1 MKGKEE
7 PLKVSCAKCG
17 VHLEV
22 SELEPFSEAECP
34 LCGTVF
40 IVPMRFDRYILQR
53 VCGDGSC
60 TTIYRAYDPR
70 LSRHVAVKILNE
82 VVEEAR
88 VEFSQNFLSE
98 AKLVSSL
105 NHPGILPI
113 YDCGISGGRQFLVSR
128 YMAGGDL
135 GRALQKK
142 NLPKMPTLLRMFA
155 TVAAALDYSFRHARV
170 VHHDVK
176 PANMLIDGTEVRLG
190 DFDLADN
197 REEGD
202 VITPCA
208 GWGTP
213 AYVSPERLFSGG
225 EDHRGDIFSLGASL
239 YELIAGRAPF
249 GIEGEVEELYERRR
263 SMAFPALCSVR
274 PEISKQLSDLV
285 TGMLEFMIGNRPGYA
300 EIIRVLKSVAR

>member
-1 MKGKEE
+1 MNGGDE
-7 PLKVSCAKCG
+7 PLKVSCPKCG

-22 SELEPFSEAECP
+22 SELEPFSEAKCP
-34 LCGTVF
+34 LCGAAF
-40 IVPMRFDRYILQR
+40 IVPKRFERYLLEA

-70 LSRHVAVKILNE
+70 LSRHVAVKILNDA
-82 VVEEAR
+82 VEAER

-105 NHPGILPI
+105 NHSGILPI
-113 YDCGISGGRQFLVSR
+113 YDCGIFNGRQYLVSR
-128 YMAGGDL
+128 YMSGGDL
-135 GRALQKK
+135 GRALQK
-142 NLPKMPTLLRMFA
+142 NTLPDTVTLLRMFA
-155 TVAAALDYSFRHARV
+155 TVADALAFAFRHSKV

-176 PANMLIDGTEVRLG
+176 PANMLISDAEVRLG
-190 DFDLADN
+190 DFDLADI

-202 VITPCA
+202 VTTPCA

-225 EDHRGDIFSLGASL
+225 EDCRGDIFSLGASL
-239 YELIAGRAPF
+239 YELLSGRTPF
-249 GIEGEVEELYERRR
+249 GIEGETEELYERRR
-263 SMAFPALCSVR
+263 AMAFPALCSVR

>member
-1 MKGKEE
+1 MNDSNE
-7 PLKVSCAKCG
+7 PLKVSCPKCG
-17 VHLEV
+17 IHLEV
-22 SELEPFSEAECP
+22 SELEPFSEVACP
-34 LCGTVF
+34 VCGTAF
-40 IVPMRFDRYILQR
+40 TVPKRFDRYLLES

-70 LSRHVAVKILNE
+70 LSRRVAVKILNE
-82 VVEEAR
+82 EVEAER
-88 VEFSQNFLSE
+88 VAFSQNFLSE

-105 NHPGILPI
+105 NHDGILPI
-113 YDCGISGGRQFLVSR
+113 YDCGISNGRQYLALR
-128 YMAGGDL
+128 YMADGDL
-135 GRALQKK
+135 GRALQRK
-142 NLPKMPTLLRMFA
+142 NLPDTTTLLRMFS
-155 TVAAALDYSFRHARV
+155 TVADALAYAFRHAGV

-176 PANMLIDGTEVRLG
+176 PANMLISGTEVRIG
-190 DFDLADN
+190 DFDLADI

-225 EDHRGDIFSLGASL
+225 EDCRGDIFSLGASL
-239 YELIAGRAPF
+239 YELLAGRAPF

-263 SMAFPALCSVR
+263 TMAFPALCSVR
-274 PEISKQLSDLV
+274 PDISKPLSDLV

-300 EIIRVLKSVAR
+300 EIIRVLNSASR

>member
-1 MKGKEE
+1 MNGDAGE
-7 PLKVSCAKCG
+7 LKISCPKCG

-34 LCGTVF
+34 LCGTKF
-40 IVPMRFDRYILQR
+40 IVPKRFDRYLLEK

-60 TTIYRAYDPR
+60 TTIYRAYDSR

-82 VVEEAR
+82 TVEAER
-88 VEFSQNFLSE
+88 QEFSQNFLSE

-105 NHPGILPI
+105 SHPGILPV
-113 YDCGISGGRQFLVSR
+113 YDCGVCENRQFLVLR

-135 GRALQKK
+135 GRALRKK
-142 NLPKMPTLLRMFA
+142 TLPETNTLLRMFS
-155 TVAAALDYSFRHARV
+155 TVAEALDYSFRNFGV

-176 PANMLIDGTEVRLG
+176 PANMLTDGDEVRLG
-190 DFDLADN
+190 DFDLADI
-197 REEGD
+197 RAEGD
-202 VITPCA
+202 VTTPCA

-225 EDHRGDIFSLGASL
+225 EDQRGDIFSLGASL
-239 YELIAGRAPF
+239 YELFSGRAPF

-263 SMAFPALCSVR
+263 EMAFPALCNVR
-274 PEISKQLSDLV
+274 PELPRALSDLV
-285 TGMLEFMIGNRPGYA
+285 SGMLEFMIGNRPGYA
-300 EIIRVLKSVAR
+300 ETIRILHSVSN

>member
-1 MKGKEE
+1 MNGSDEA
-7 PLKVSCAKCG
+7 LKVSCPKCG
-17 VHLEV
+17 IHLEV
-22 SELEPFSEAECP
+22 SELEPFSEVACP
-34 LCGTVF
+34 VCGSPF
-40 IVPMRFDRYILQR
+40 IVPKRFDRYLLEK

-70 LSRHVAVKILNE
+70 LSRRVAVKILNE
-82 VVEEAR
+82 VVADER

-113 YDCGISGGRQFLVSR
+113 YDCGIYNGRQFLVSR

-135 GRALQKK
+135 GRALQKRK
-142 NLPKMPTLLRMFA
+142 LPDTATLLGMFA
-155 TVAAALDYSFRHARV
+155 TVADALDYSFRHSRV

-176 PANMLIDGTEVRLG
+176 PANMLIDGSEVRLG
-190 DFDLADN
+190 DFDLADI

-202 VITPCA
+202 AATPCA

-225 EDHRGDIFSLGASL
+225 EDWRGDVFSLGASL
-239 YELIAGRAPF
+239 YELFSGKAPF

-263 SMAFPALCSVR
+263 EMAFPALCNVR
-274 PEISKQLSDLV
+274 PDLPRTLSDLV
-285 TGMLEFMIGNRPGYA
+285 TGMLEFMSENRPGYA
-300 EIIRVLKSVAR
+300 EIIRVLNAAVR

>member
-1 MKGKEE
+1 MNASEE
-7 PLKVSCAKCG
+7 PLKISCPKCG
-17 VHLEV
+17 VHLDV
-22 SELEPFSEAECP
+22 SDLEPFGEAACP
-34 LCGTVF
+34 LCGAAFTV
-40 IVPMRFDRYILQR
+40 PKRFDRYLLEQ

-60 TTIYRAYDPR
+60 TTIYRARDLR
-70 LSRHVAVKILNE
+70 LSRYVAIKILNE
-82 VVEEAR
+82 TVDAER

-105 NHPGILPI
+105 SHPGILPI
-113 YDCGISGGRQFLVSR
+113 YDCGVCDGRQFLVSR

-142 NLPKMPTLLRMFA
+142 TLPDTATLLHMFA
-155 TVAAALDYSFRHARV
+155 TVADALDWSFRHAGV

-176 PANMLIDGTEVRLG
+176 PANMLIDGSEVRLG
-190 DFDLADN
+190 DFDLADI
-197 REEGD
+197 REDGD
-202 VITPCA
+202 VNTPCA

-239 YELIAGRAPF
+239 YELLSGRAPF

-263 SMAFPALCSVR
+263 EMAFPALSNLR
-274 PEISKQLSDLV
+274 PDLPRQLSDLV

-300 EIIRVLKSVAR
+300 EIIRALHASAR